1 LPQDVGDGRIDF
13 PITFKTARVNAMTNP
28 IGLRWLPAILLVL
41 ILYPAFVR
49 QANAQVDT
57 TYNIGDIVEFQYN
70 NQTGISGPK
79 VWMKGKIAT
88 KCIGDTCGVLK
99 WNDYTNDWMDGWISI
114 YLSNIRRPGGRL
126 SAPTQQVP
134 PQASANAQVA
144 AAAIYEKQA
153 DSLVAVQP
161 AAPATA
167 ATAAPAATLPQ
178 PQQPVQQAQQAVANP
193 QSCPTQVPPG
203 TVTRSS
209 PPSAQT
215 FQRAIFD
222 MVSYNERGQVGLVF
236 TKFDMQPTRKNIII
250 MNRGLAEKLYPN
262 VPEGAIVYPIKT
274 TYVYC
279 VQDASLSVRT
289 AWKTDYTCMKDKF
302 NDWSC
307 PADSTPERLEYKVTQ
322 K

>member
-1 LPQDVGDGRIDF
+1 
-13 PITFKTARVNAMTNP
+13 MTKPN
-28 IGLRWLPAILLVL
+28 GLRWLPAILLVL

-99 WNDYTNDWMDGWISI
+99 WNDYTNDWMDGWIST

-134 PQASANAQVA
+134 
-144 AAAIYEKQA
+144 
-153 DSLVAVQP
+153 
-161 AAPATA
+161 
-167 ATAAPAATLPQ
+167 

-222 MVSYNERGQVGLVF
+222 KVSYDERGQVGLVF

-279 VQDASLSVRT
+279 VQEASLSVRT
-289 AWKTDYTCMKDKF
+289 VWKTDYTCMKDKF